1 MSLINQQITELIKE
15 EKLQLEENRVET
27 TGSGR
32 MMINDNYF
40 FPVTTI
46 KTPVFYSI

>member
-15 EKLQLEENRVET
+15 EKLQLEENRVEA

-32 MMINDNYF
+32 MTRYKKKKGSGLSLQLI
-40 FPVTTI
+40 
-46 KTPVFYSI
+46 

>member
-32 MMINDNYF
+32 MINDNYF